1 MESFD
6 VVVVGAGLAG
16 LTAARY
22 LQEANRSVLV
32 LEASDRVGG
41 RVKSDYVD
49 GFILDHGFQ
58 VINPGYP
65 EVKRSKVVES
75 CSFVSL
81 TPGFELVD
89 GSRTEWVGA
98 SIEAALN
105 VGTIKEKI
113 AFAGFMA
120 KNLDGKASFKEASE
134 TFDGMYEDYLKPFL
148 RGVFLADPDNENA
161 LTAQAILRSFILDRP
176 GVPAKGV
183 QEFSNLLAKPLKNLH
198 LNEGVESFEGQIVHT
213 HAGSYHAKQIIIA
226 TDPLT
231 AKQLVPAMGEILMS
245 SSTTWYHSVDS
256 DFHFNKRLRVNKQG
270 SIVNSLI
277 ISDCV
282 PSYAP
287 LDKKLIT
294 TTVLDPISENDC
306 LKELASMWNAPED
319 AFTHIGR
326 YEIPGSLPVHTPG
339 TPLARKVQ
347 VSDSLFLAGD
357 HRGLPSQ
364 QGAMDA
370 GRRVAE
376 LITKR

>member
-22 LQEANRSVLV
+22 LQEAGRSILV

-41 RVKSDYVD
+41 RVKSDFID

-65 EVKRSKVVES
+65 EVKRSKVLEN
-75 CSFVSL
+75 CSFLSL
-81 TPGFELVD
+81 APGFELVD
-89 GSRTEWVGA
+89 GLRTQWVGA
-98 SIEAALN
+98 SIESALS

-120 KNLDGKASFKEASE
+120 KNLDTKSSFKEAAE
-134 TFDGMYEDYLKPFL
+134 PFWGMYEDYLKPFL
-148 RGVFLADPDNENA
+148 RGVFLADPDTENA
-161 LTAQAILRSFILDRP
+161 LTAQAILRSFISGRP

-183 QEFSNLLAKPLKNLH
+183 QEFSNLLAKPLKNIH
-198 LNEGVESFEGQIVHT
+198 LNERVESIDGQIVT
-213 HAGSYHAKQIIIA
+213 TTAGSYSAMQIIVA
-226 TDPLT
+226 TDPIT
-231 AKQLVPAMGEILMS
+231 AKKFVPAMGEITMS

-256 DFHFNKRLRVNKQG
+256 DFQFNKRLRVNRQG

-287 LDKKLIT
+287 LNKKLIS
-294 TTVLDPISENDC
+294 TTVLDSISEEQC
-306 LKELASMWNAPED
+306 AKGLAALWSVPENS
-319 AFTHIGR
+319 FTLVGR
-326 YEIPGSLPVHTPG
+326 YEIPNSLPAHPPG
-339 TPLARKVQ
+339 TPLSRKVQ
-347 VSDSLFLAGD
+347 VSESLFLAGD

-364 QGAMDA
+364 QGAMES

-376 LITKR
+376 LILGN